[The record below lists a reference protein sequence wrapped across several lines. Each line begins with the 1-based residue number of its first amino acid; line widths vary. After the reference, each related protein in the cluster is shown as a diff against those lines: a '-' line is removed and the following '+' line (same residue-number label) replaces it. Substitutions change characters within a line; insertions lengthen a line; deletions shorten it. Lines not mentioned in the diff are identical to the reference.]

1 MNLRGLS
8 LQFNAAFRGM
18 SRVKR
23 AGSADGQAEGYL
35 SERTRPDGIG
45 AGGQKVARTASVRA
59 RQDLAAVGPN
69 AAQSRAVKGAGP
81 QHQHG
86 ADSWQLRFRED
97 VVRLLD
103 SQHGDVP
110 RKLNE
115 AVVRRFA

>member
-1 MNLRGLS
+1 MNLSGLS
-8 LQFNAAFRGM
+8 LQFIAAFRGM

-45 AGGQKVARTASVRA
+45 AGGQKVARAASVRA

-69 AAQSRAVKGAGP
+69 AAQSRAVKDAGP

-86 ADSWQLRFRED
+86 ADNGPLW
-97 VVRLLD
+97 
-103 SQHGDVP
+103 
-110 RKLNE
+110 LNE
-115 AVVRRFA
+115 AAVRRFA